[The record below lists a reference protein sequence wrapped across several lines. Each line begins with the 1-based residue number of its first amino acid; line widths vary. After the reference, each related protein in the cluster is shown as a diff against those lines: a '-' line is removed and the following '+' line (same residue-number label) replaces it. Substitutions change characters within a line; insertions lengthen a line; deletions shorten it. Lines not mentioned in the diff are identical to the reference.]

1 MPYQLVAEGNAQ
13 DISQLD
19 SYESQY
25 QEGDSGY
32 LDLQLAY
39 VPPADI
45 IYKLDDILH
54 VSEIVGYKLEAYKNG
69 LLIHFKK
76 AVAPLAIIAGAIA
89 AVVLLLG
96 LLVAWKLY
104 KLKPEAVVGWTIG
117 AIIAI
122 VLVAVAVTA
131 VVGAIK
137 GR

>member
-1 MPYQLVAEGNAQ
+1 MYQLVAEGNAK

-25 QEGDSGY
+25 REGDRGY
-32 LDLQLAY
+32 LDIQLAY
-39 VPPADI
+39 SPSSDI
-45 IYKLDDILH
+45 ISKLDDILRT
-54 VSEIVGYKLEAYKNG
+54 SGARYRLEAYKKG
-69 LLIHFKK
+69 LLIHFRK

-89 AVVLLLG
+89 AVILILG

-104 KLKPEAVVGWTIG
+104 RLKPEVVIGWTIG
-117 AIIAI
+117 AIVAI

-131 VVGAIK
+131 VVGAVK